1 MTGIFAGLALVFAA
15 AGGWIVAAGIG
26 LAAVAALLVA
36 PRPTLRLVPAV
47 VVVAAALLGAARA
60 VPRPDAAP
68 LPWADGV
75 EAVRGTVTAA
85 PVRSGLSQ
93 RFVVRVAEAEVEK
106 RWLSADALLCVVA
119 QPEPVVG
126 DGDRLWLAGGA
137 TRIDD
142 VETRFRPV
150 MRSRGCGASM
160 YARSVAIDERG
171 LGWRR
176 AMAEARDGLSGVLER
191 LAPGDIEALMSGLVT
206 GDDDALSPDTQD
218 AFVET
223 GTTHITAVSGS
234 NFTTLLVAFV
244 AAGRATGWR
253 RRLPWLLLV
262 VVAVWAYAAFVG
274 LNPPATRAALVA
286 TGASLALLV
295 GRRPEIVT
303 LIVVAA
309 GLMIAINPAQ
319 VWSLSFQLSLAASLA
334 IAAVAAVPEAGG
346 ARAWLAAAI
355 LATLVAQV
363 ATLPILLPISG
374 GVSAMSLPANLAIG
388 PLVALAFP
396 LSATAGLLGAVWP
409 PLGATIA
416 VPARLT
422 CEAIVGIVAWS
433 AARGGTVGIGD
444 LPPRS
449 LLVVSLLV
457 AGACLAA
464 SRDGQ
469 RTWRRWPRL
478 WAGMGER
485 ERWLWGAGLMGSIAT
500 LMMGLVV

>member
-1 MTGIFAGLALVFAA
+1 VAFGGRPALRRRPAGAS
-15 AGGWIVAAGIG
+15 G
-26 LAAVAALLVA
+26 
-36 PRPTLRLVPAV
+36 
-47 VVVAAALLGAARA
+47 
-60 VPRPDAAP
+60 
-68 LPWADGV
+68 
-75 EAVRGTVTAA
+75 RGR
-85 PVRSGLSQ
+85 RS
-93 RFVVRVAEAEVEK
+93 
-106 RWLSADALLCVVA
+106 
-119 QPEPVVG
+119 P
-126 DGDRLWLAGGA
+126 LAGGRSHA
-137 TRIDD
+137 DRRRRDPLPPGD
-142 VETRFRPV
+142 AEPRLRSKHVCPERRHRRARPRLAACDGGGAGRPERRV
-150 MRSRGCGASM
+150 GAVGAGRHRGA
-160 YARSVAIDERG
+160 DERAG
-171 LGWRR
+171 YR
-176 AMAEARDGLSGVLER
+176 
-191 LAPGDIEALMSGLVT
+191 
-206 GDDDALSPDTQD
+206 DDDALSPDTQD

-396 LSATAGLLGAVWP
+396 LSATAGVLGAVWP

-478 WAGMGER
+478 WACMGER